1 MAPVRSLRS
10 TRVTPGIS
18 AIALAAATAFSFMVG
33 IIITLKCYSV
43 LSRSM
48 PAANDCSEMIA
59 ANAIS
64 PPPASSA
71 VRTCGVISPKY
82 ISGNAPTIAAVMVIP
97 TRNLR
102 IAGFLNTS
110 NS

>member
-10 TRVTPGIS
+10 TRLMPGIS
-18 AIALAAATAFSFMVG
+18 DIALAAATAFSFMVG

-48 PAANDCSEMIA
+48 PAVNDCSEMIA

-82 ISGNAPTIAAVMVIP
+82 ISGNAPIIAVVMVIP
-97 TRNLR
+97 IRNLR
-102 IAGFLNTS
+102 RTCFLITS